1 VQTIVPI
8 LRYRDARGA
17 IRSLCACFGFVEL
30 FSEPPSGDVVRHARL
45 QLGTNEI
52 MVGSIRPGD
61 GIESPLELGAA
72 TQGLCVYVDD
82 VDAHFQRARAAGAA
96 IDGAPEDTAF
106 GRTYQVT
113 DIEGHPWTFSSPP
126 SVVRSGE
133 E

>member
-1 VQTIVPI
+1 MQTIVPI
-8 LRYRDARGA
+8 LRYRDARAA
-17 IRSLCACFGFVEL
+17 IAALCRCFGFVEL

-52 MVGSIRPGD
+52 MLGSVRADD

-82 VDAHFQRARAAGAA
+82 INAHFERARSAGAH
-96 IDGAPEDTAF
+96 IVTAPEDTVF
-106 GRTYQVT
+106 GRMYQTT

-126 SVVRSGE
+126 HV
-133 E
+133 